1 MIGVTFAGRGPD
13 GNFDMPPWELIDQL
27 ALMAASLFGF
37 VYPAMILRTLCLTL
51 RVIRP
56 AHRSCPPGLVWWC
69 LVPVAGVLFFL
80 WVSRATVISLNRQ
93 MQSLSLDPRET
104 RQAVWSGFWAL
115 SGIMIYNHAVIGF
128 YIGGLRSEE
137 YALFALI
144 VLSLM
149 APMIVSSVAY
159 WRALEACRRQLNAL
173 LNPSLSSEESDY
185 VD

>member
-1 MIGVTFAGRGPD
+1 
-13 GNFDMPPWELIDQL
+13 
-27 ALMAASLFGF
+27 
-37 VYPAMILRTLCLTL
+37 
-51 RVIRP
+51 
-56 AHRSCPPGLVWWC
+56 
-69 LVPVAGVLFFL
+69 
-80 WVSRATVISLNRQ
+80 